1 MSQEIKKLSRLGYTI
16 YLSLILAL
24 CSSFLLLS
32 CQKNEQ
38 GSPSLVGRW
47 EMTGH
52 NTEEKVLT
60 LCLYEDS
67 TFTMSSDLGGVPQ
80 SGTWTVSQDSLKC
93 YGNRNDFSGRTKDYY
108 EFILKIVRHNE
119 KELFLGD
126 FGTKQVMELER
137 IHE

>member
-1 MSQEIKKLSRLGYTI
+1 MNQEIKKLGRLGYT
-16 YLSLILAL
+16 LCLILIVAL
-24 CSSFLLLS
+24 CPSFLSIS
-32 CQKNEQ
+32 CQRNEQ
-38 GSPSLVGRW
+38 SGPSFVGRW

-52 NTEEKVLT
+52 NTNEKVLT

-67 TFTMSSDLGGVPQ
+67 TFTMSSALGGVPQ

-93 YGNRNDFSGRTKDYY
+93 YGNRNDFSGRTTDYY
-108 EFILKIVRHNE
+108 EFIFKIVRHNE

-126 FGTKQVMELER
+126 FGTQQVMELER